1 MLILAPNTIDKG
13 KSFSFDLPYSKSVLN
28 RLLVLD
34 FLSNHKDFNRFP
46 NEKNLLPKDVLIMLE
61 ALNSINGA
69 KAEKQTI
76 DVGDAATAAR
86 FLTAVLA
93 NRKGNWI
100 LDGSDRMRQRPMRE
114 LITTLKLMGANIVSL
129 EKENHL
135 PLSIKGASLKAGK
148 YDIVVERSS
157 QFATALLLIAPFL
170 DKDSSFHLKGKIA
183 SLPYIDLS
191 ISLMQDYGFELYRSE
206 NIVHVKAKTPD
217 KRNAIYIERDWSA
230 AAVYYSFLCTGLFS
244 EFFFKGLSFNDK
256 QGDKAVREIF
266 SKLGVKT
273 VEENEGIRIF
283 YDKRIAAKEDLT
295 FDLSMHPDIFP
306 YLLVA
311 VLIIKTKAIISGVK
325 NLDFKESERLSTMV
339 KQLNTNG
346 FEIEIINA
354 DTILVS
360 KTAEEFPTNL
370 VFDCKNDH
378 RLIMAFSVFGT
389 LTEVHLSNHSGVEK
403 SYPQYWKDT
412 GSFFNR
418 KENV

>member
-46 NEKNLLPKDVLIMLE
+46 NEKNLLPKDVLIMLD

-69 KAEKQTI
+69 KVEKQTI

-170 DKDSSFHLKGKIA
+170 DKDSCFHLKGRIS

-191 ISLMQDYGFELYRSE
+191 ISLMQEYGFEINRRD
-206 NIVHVKAKTPD
+206 NIVFVKAKTVHT
-217 KRNAIYIERDWSA
+217 RNLINIERDWSA

-403 SYPQYWKDT
+403 SYPQYWNEKE
-412 GSFFNR
+412 SFFNK
-418 KENV
+418 KESV

>member
-46 NEKNLLPKDVLIMLE
+46 NEKNLLPKDVLIMLD
-61 ALNSINGA
+61 ALIAINDA
-69 KAEKQTI
+69 KAERKKI

-114 LITTLKLMGANIVSL
+114 LITALKLMGATIQSL

-135 PLSIKGASLKAGK
+135 PLFIKGVSLEAGK

-170 DKDSSFHLKGKIA
+170 DKDSSFYLKGKIA

-191 ISLMQDYGFELYRSE
+191 ISLMQDYGFELHRYE

-217 KRNAIYIERDWSA
+217 KRNAINIERDWSA
-230 AAVYYSFLCTGLFS
+230 VAVYYSFLCTGFFS
-244 EFFFKGLSFNDK
+244 EFFFKGLSLNDK
-256 QGDKAVREIF
+256 QGDRAVREIF

-273 VEENEGIRIF
+273 VEENEGIRIS
-283 YDKRIAAKEDLT
+283 YDKRIVAKEDLT

-311 VLIIKTKAIISGVK
+311 VLIIKTNAIISGVK

-339 KQLNTNG
+339 EQLNTNG

-403 SYPQYWKDT
+403 SYPQYWNDKE
-412 GSFFNR
+412 SFF
-418 KENV
+418 